1 MAQKLTKITSTY
13 SKNAA
18 YLMHGYENRNLFNF
32 KEFIGTMQII
42 LKYLPDRVRKFIVIF
57 QAISISCQKN
67 M

>member
-1 MAQKLTKITSTY
+1 MAQKLTKITLPY
-13 SKNAA
+13 SKYAA
-18 YLMHGYENRNLFNF
+18 YLMHGYENRNLLNL